1 MARGNT
7 LLNIRNMVK
16 AEIGDYSGT
25 NTNADAELNILLSN
39 KQLWLATEYAWPF
52 LERRWDVAVA
62 PGTQYINLPTVDDA
76 GVTAA
81 LNFNRMPH
89 VQVHYNLQYYPV
101 TYGINGEQYNTLDFA
116 LGQQADPIQRWRLS
130 SNPDETN
137 NPNQFEVW
145 PVPTVAQTIRFVGQ
159 RVPFT
164 LAADGDKADMD
175 DILLVYLVAADR
187 LARLK
192 QPDAQLMLSKAQ
204 RVLQNQRQVY
214 PTKDKVR
221 ILGGGTSTDG
231 SRPPEGIKLVAIH

>member
-7 LLNIRNMVK
+7 LLNIRNMLK

-25 NTNADAELNILLSN
+25 NTNADAELNTLLSN

-52 LERRWDVAVA
+52 LERRWDVVVT
-62 PGTQYINLPTVDDA
+62 PGQQFVNLPTVDDA
-76 GVTAA
+76 NVTAT
-81 LNFNRMPH
+81 LNFNRMPS

-101 TYGINGEQYNTLDFA
+101 TYGIGSDQYNMLDFT
-116 LGQQADPIQRWRLS
+116 LGQQADPIMRWRLA
-130 SNPDETN
+130 SNPDETS

-145 PVPTVAQTIRFVGQ
+145 PVPTVQQTIRFIGQ
-159 RVPFT
+159 RVPFVLVQDT
-164 LAADGDKADMD
+164 DKADMD

-192 QPDAQLMLSKAQ
+192 QPDAALMLSKAQ
-204 RVLQNQRQVY
+204 RVLANQRQVY

-221 ILGGGTSTDG
+221 ILGGGTQTDG